1 MNDRA
6 ALDGAADA
14 VVSCGSLTFWF
25 GVADSFDWPLL
36 GAFDSTVASISRSMS
51 AKDFMPLNVLGGA
64 AVEEVLTAANNAA
77 ASIVVVVDVFDCDET
92 VPLDV
97 DDDDGCNN

>member
-14 VVSCGSLTFWF
+14 VVPCGSLTFWF
-25 GVADSFDWPLL
+25 GVADSFDWSWL

-64 AVEEVLTAANNAA
+64 AMEYIAT
-77 ASIVVVVDVFDCDET
+77 SI
-92 VPLDV
+92 
-97 DDDDGCNN
+97 